1 MKNIKV
7 VRVIFFLLLM
17 ATFAVI
23 FCFSSENGKKSGNT
37 SRGVMRTIIDH
48 YPQTKHLDEEQKEKI
63 VEDAQPIIRKLAHF
77 GVYTLAGINLM
88 GFWATFRNLRKI
100 QRVGLAFGCG
110 VIYAI
115 TDELHQLF
123 SAGRTARIFDVGV
136 DSLGVLFGIGIVN
149 FVLWVVFKAKNKTKV
164 SEHEIEGK
172 VS

>member
-1 MKNIKV
+1 
-7 VRVIFFLLLM
+7 M

-23 FCFSSENGKKSGNT
+23 FCFSSENGEKSGNT

-48 YPQTKHLDEEQKEKI
+48 YPPTKHLEEKQKEKM
-63 VEDAQPIIRKLAHF
+63 VEDAQPVIRKLAHF
-77 GVYTLAGINLM
+77 SAYTLAGINLM
-88 GFWATFRNLRKI
+88 GFWETFRNFNKS
-100 QRVGLAFGCG
+100 QRIGLAFGCG
-110 VIYAI
+110 VLYAI

-149 FVLWVVFKAKNKTKV
+149 FILCLVLKV
-164 SEHEIEGK
+164 SKRNKVEDKMESK